1 MTNKT
6 FVQSLAEKL
15 EMDEAKA
22 AILAD
27 QFVDVFVKEVM
38 SGSLVSVQ
46 GFGNFEIKEKAER
59 KMYNPTT
66 KSFKVIP
73 GKSVLGYKMSA
84 TLKTRINNK

>member
-1 MTNKT
+1 MTNKA

-15 EMDEAKA
+15 EMDETETAV
-22 AILAD
+22 LVSE
-27 QFVDVFVKEVM
+27 FVDVFVNEVM
-38 SGSLVSVQ
+38 SGNLVSVQ

-66 KSFKVIP
+66 KTFKLIP
-73 GKSVLGYKMSA
+73 GKKVLGYKMSA

>member
-38 SGSLVSVQ
+38 SGNLVSVQ